1 MIASNLHIVKIIITP
16 NELRGLAELV
26 QKKIDTIKKG
36 EVTLVAT
43 INTSDVNSVVQF
55 HINPVR

>member
-16 NELRGLAELV
+16 NELRGLAELT

-36 EVTLVAT
+36 ETTLVAT
-43 INTSDVNSVVQF
+43 INTSDINKVIQF
-55 HINPVR
+55 HTNPV